1 MWSAIL
7 GPLKKIAPC
16 HENETIFVLQ
26 CFTRDM
32 HHWLTNCADYCEKQ
46 NGTYVTIY
54 HPPLTYW
61 FSYAHMNKNHERP
74 EWSQYIQNVQHVFC
88 NS

>member
-46 NGTYVTIY
+46 NG
-54 HPPLTYW
+54 LT
-61 FSYAHMNKNHERP
+61 
-74 EWSQYIQNVQHVFC
+74 QNYSAQGASEVAGDAITGGEDGLLSLSLSLSVIITQ
-88 NS
+88 